1 MLVSF
6 RRRYPPWVASDASLL
21 YHYTTAVGLKGII
34 DEGAIHASDAEFL
47 NDARELEF
55 GREELYEALMAEAE
69 HIAPEEELSLSGGA
83 EYSRVTVMR
92 SAASHLRPG
101 GRFLRRQA
109 HSAYVTC
116 FCEVGDLLSQW
127 RGYAEGAGYAIGF
140 RRSALQAIDPTP
152 TTMRVI
158 GQDGGIAAHVDG
170 PPLETLLVQ
179 VRYGSDAIVPAVQQV
194 LGTIASHPV
203 GHPGATGWAQ
213 AQRVLLPTLA
223 SLKDA
228 AFQEEREWRLIT
240 VGSEGLEAVQFRVG
254 ALGLVPYIPM
264 QLPPDSIAEIVIGP
278 GANAD
283 LRKHGVIRFLSTRR
297 GGNVSVHHSTAPY
310 RG

>member
-1 MLVSF
+1 M
-6 RRRYPPWVASDASLL
+6 L
-21 YHYTTAVGLKGII
+21 YHYTTAVGLKGIVE
-34 DEGAIHASDAEFL
+34 DGAIRASDAEFL
-47 NDARELEF
+47 NDAMELQL
-55 GREELYEALMAEAE
+55 GRDELYGSLMTEAE
-69 HIAPEEELSLSGGA
+69 RIAPEADLSLRGGA
-83 EYSRVTVMR
+83 EHSRATVMR

-101 GRFLRRQA
+101 GMFLSKQA
-109 HSAYVTC
+109 HSAYVAC

-140 RRSALQAIDPTP
+140 RQSALQAIDPTP

-158 GQDGGIAAHVDG
+158 GQDGEIAEYVDG
-170 PPLETLLVQ
+170 PPLATRLVQ
-179 VRYGSDAIVPAVQQV
+179 VRYEPDAIATVVQQV
-194 LGTIASHPV
+194 VGTIAPHPV

-223 SLKDA
+223 SLKNA

-240 VGSEGLEAVQFRVG
+240 VGSEGLETTQFRVG
-254 ALGLVPYIPM
+254 ALGLVPYIPL

-283 LRKHGVIRFLSTRR
+283 LRKHGVIRFLSTKRV
-297 GGNVSVHHSTAPY
+297 GNVSVRQSTAPY